1 VPLVKHLEDLVPS
14 VPVSD
19 ALARPETAIKKMVSH
34 LQVVLIN
41 LCVLLRAVILR
52 FCFGFRDVFCEFHRL
67 LSCGLVLGFW
77 RLANRLLRCLAL
89 ICLVDQFDILSELLN
104 GLLLHPGLLPFLAA
118 DVRAQPASLV
128 GCHRLLDSVKV
139 LLGVRLVISTIHNG
153 LAGSGCGVELGPRL
167 ALDLASPLD
176 ELS

>member
-77 RLANRLLRCLAL
+77 RLGDRFLRCLAL

-104 GLLLHPGLLPFLAA
+104 GLLLHPCLLPFLAA
-118 DVRAQPASLV
+118 DVRA
-128 GCHRLLDSVKV
+128 
-139 LLGVRLVISTIHNG
+139 
-153 LAGSGCGVELGPRL
+153 
-167 ALDLASPLD
+167 
-176 ELS
+176 